1 MQKINFNRMSTDIA
15 QLIRQKTIFIEP
27 ITIIIGNPKY
37 AGYSCYNNQPICI
50 WVVVCWTKKSI
61 NETKRY

>member
-37 AGYSCYNNQPICI
+37 AGYSCYNNPFFMISCKPSTMLAQ
-50 WVVVCWTKKSI
+50 
-61 NETKRY
+61 